1 MKLSYS
7 SYLQLDKILQ
17 AQKPLSRPAS
27 NDELLFICIHQV
39 FEIWFKVAI
48 REIEEAIKAV
58 ASNQPLAAIPHVK
71 RVTGIAE
78 LFPHQVRVLETMSP
92 QSFLTFRDH
101 LQPASGLQS
110 VQFRRIEFLLGA
122 IDERYL
128 HIFAPSDSKQLAADG
143 AKNLWKTFMELL
155 RKRYGMPTKNPAD
168 QEQAIKILYANPEHH
183 NLRELCEAL
192 VELDESFLKWRHS
205 HALLAERMIG
215 YKSGTGR
222 DDVKKIT
229 NRPFESGG
237 VAYLR
242 EAAGKKCFP
251 ILWKTRTFIA

>member
-1 MKLSYS
+1 MKLTYN
-7 SYLQLDKILQ
+7 SYLQLEKILE

-39 FEIWFKVAI
+39 FEIWFKVII
-48 REIEEAIKAV
+48 RELDETIKETA
-58 ASNQPLAAIPHVK
+58 ANQPLAAVPHIK
-71 RVTGIAE
+71 RITGIAE
-78 LFPHQVRVLETMSP
+78 LFPHQVRVLESMSP

-110 VQFRRIEFLLGA
+110 LQFRRIEFLLGA

-128 HIFAPSDSKQLAADG
+128 HIFPPPEARQLSADG

-155 RKRYGMPTKNPAD
+155 RKKYGMPTKSPAD
-168 QEQAIKILYANPEHH
+168 QEEAIKVLYSNTEHH
-183 NLRELCEAL
+183 ALREFCEAL

-222 DDVKKIT
+222 EDVKKIT

-251 ILWKTRTFIA
+251 VLWKTRTFIA